1 MCQFKEYRSLFAFR
15 IPPTKIDSSMAEI
28 QKKMSRCIR
37 ELEKEYFSENRMRSS
52 SIYAL
57 LLQIFVILARGSI
70 NQKER
75 GARGSLLWP
84 EKLAVVIEYL
94 EKHCGEDLTEEKMAK
109 HFGYSQEELRNL
121 LKQYTSLEFR
131 GFSDQSPDE
140 PGRRIFK

>member
-1 MCQFKEYRSLFAFR
+1 
-15 IPPTKIDSSMAEI
+15 MAEI
-28 QKKMSRCIR
+28 QKKMSWCIR

-52 SIYAL
+52 CIYAL

-94 EKHCGEDLTEEKMAK
+94 EKHCGEDLTEEKLAK
-109 HFGYSQEELRNL
+109 HFGYSKEELRNL
-121 LKQYTSLEFR
+121 LKQYTES
-131 GFSDQSPDE
+131 
-140 PGRRIFK
+140 